1 MSTASISRNPYFG
14 NHSTAAAWKFLPT
27 SITSVLFQTW
37 RPTTVIHLTIRQ
49 QRNTHVFFPSLPAVT
64 RTTADVFRLMFFFP
78 SGVSVERQVIQ
89 GSLLGGAVKQFKD
102 GIEDDV
108 PVPRK
113 MSSISGLVL
122 FSIDGEVDSP
132 SGIVT
137 FPFVWV
143 V

>member
-1 MSTASISRNPYFG
+1 M
-14 NHSTAAAWKFLPT
+14 
-27 SITSVLFQTW
+27 
-37 RPTTVIHLTIRQ
+37 
-49 QRNTHVFFPSLPAVT
+49 
-64 RTTADVFRLMFFFP
+64 
-78 SGVSVERQVIQ
+78 SVERQVIQ